1 MKKQLLL
8 LISSAFALAS
18 CGGNN
23 PVESSQKQEEPTAA
37 VKDGTIALTK
47 NADGE
52 GVEIIHEGLKKYVD
66 AMYEADQD
74 TEDEEIIYGV
84 REVDSKNAEYLCKGV
99 DAANFRTYN
108 GTKDLDDA
116 QPVKLEWEGEGEF
129 KVKYAT
135 NKMLEGAK
143 ELTVTGGSVDLINLY
158 TDTTYYWQ
166 VQTAD
171 GEHDS
176 KLGSFH
182 TNGHFR
188 TIKSGSAY
196 NVRDIGGKPT
206 KDGKRIK
213 QGYVYRGCELVT
225 SEINKTLNHSVTLDS
240 GNLSLFQDELNIK
253 HEFDLRKTGT
263 STMGSQNGWSSLA
276 DDDHE
281 VKYTQYALGS
291 FGDLWTKGNP
301 TELKAS
307 FMLFGE
313 AKEDAAV
320 YCHCWG
326 GADRTGTVI
335 FILEGLLGV
344 SFLEAAMD
352 YEITSFDNGAHER
365 YRDRI
370 VQNTYDFPGFIKAVK
385 QSDHYEEGKSL
396 QATIETWMEDR
407 VGMTKEEIQQIKDNL
422 LEDNPNV
429 AAE

>member
-18 CGGNN
+18 CGGNPSN
-23 PVESSQKQEEPTAA
+23 PGKSEDPTAP
-37 VKDGTIALTK
+37 VKDGTIALKK

-52 GVEIIHEGLKKYVD
+52 NVEIIHPGLKAYVD
-66 AMYEADQD
+66 AMYAADAD
-74 TEDEEIIYGV
+74 TDDEDIIYGV
-84 REVDSKNAEYLCKGV
+84 REVDSKKSEYLCKGV
-99 DAANFRTYN
+99 DAATFRTYQ
-108 GTKDLDDA
+108 GTKNLDGA
-116 QPVKLEWEGEGEF
+116 QPVALEWEGEGEF

-135 NKMLEGAK
+135 NKMLTNAK
-143 ELTVTGGSVDLINLY
+143 ELTVTGGSAELINLY
-158 TDTTYYWQ
+158 ADTTYYWQ

-171 GEHDS
+171 GAHDS

-188 TIKSGSAY
+188 TIESGDAY

-225 SEINKTLNHSVTLDS
+225 TEINKTLNHGVTLTEN
-240 GNLSLFQDELNIK
+240 NLSLFQDELKIK
-253 HEFDLRKTGT
+253 HEFDLRKPGT
-263 STMGSQNGWSSLA
+263 STVGSQVGFSSLA
-276 DDDHE
+276 DEDHD

-291 FGDLWTKGNP
+291 FGDLWKQGNP

-307 FMLFGE
+307 FKIFAE

-326 GADRTGTVI
+326 GADRTGTLI

-385 QSDHYEEGKSL
+385 ESDYYDEGKSL

-407 VGMTKEEIQQIKDNL
+407 VGMSKEEIQELKDNL

-429 AAE
+429 AE